1 MCVPHAFLQFCHSL
15 VAYEVAQYLVGIGQG
30 SSRTFTCYH
39 VAVLLIQMASILGVG
54 SKVLFKTRIA
64 GSLLAVEDA
73 RACQY
78 HRGSTDGTYALAGLV
93 MSDERLSHALVLVEM
108 SAAWHSS
115 RQQEHVCIA
124 EVLHVLKAQV
134 GFQCYAMRSF
144 YPFAAR
150 NAYGLDVYT
159 TSAKYVYRSQTFD
172 FLEAIGK
179 KFVYL
184 CHNFMFFLS
193 DYSIYIITFAKV
205 TIIIEMTKQMAE
217 QHLKFAIF
225 GNEYQAKKSVS
236 IETIL
241 AFLEKKKAEIYVE
254 NAYYD
259 FLVRDLQLDVKVAG
273 VFEDYNFDVD
283 YVISMGGDGTFL
295 KAASKVGAKG
305 TPIIG
310 INMGRLGF
318 LADVLPSEIETA
330 LDSLYAGECQ
340 IEEHAVIQ
348 VEARG
353 GVLAGNPFALN
364 DIAVLKRDDASMISI
379 RTHVDGEFLVTYQ
392 ADGLIVTTP
401 TGSTAYNLSNGGP
414 IIIPQSGS
422 LCLTPVAPHSLNI
435 RPIVIN
441 DTAEIQLD
449 IESRSHNYLVA
460 IDGRSERMTEETS
473 LVIRKA
479 AHSIKIVKQR
489 NQRYFSTLR
498 EKLMWGADQRER

>member
-1 MCVPHAFLQFCHSL
+1 MFLP
-15 VAYEVAQYLVGIGQG
+15 EPG
-30 SSRTFTCYH
+30 SNH
-39 VAVLLIQMASILGVG
+39 WL
-54 SKVLFKTRIA
+54 
-64 GSLLAVEDA
+64 
-73 RACQY
+73 
-78 HRGSTDGTYALAGLV
+78 
-93 MSDERLSHALVLVEM
+93 
-108 SAAWHSS
+108 
-115 RQQEHVCIA
+115 
-124 EVLHVLKAQV
+124 
-134 GFQCYAMRSF
+134 
-144 YPFAAR
+144 P
-150 NAYGLDVYT
+150 
-159 TSAKYVYRSQTFD
+159 
-172 FLEAIGK
+172 
-179 KFVYL
+179 
-184 CHNFMFFLS
+184 
-193 DYSIYIITFAKV
+193 
-205 TIIIEMTKQMAE
+205 
-217 QHLKFAIF
+217 
-225 GNEYQAKKSVS
+225 S

-259 FLVRDLQLDVKVAG
+259 FLVRDLHLDVKVAG
-273 VFEDYNFDVD
+273 VFEDYNFDVN

-460 IDGRSERMTEETS
+460 IDGRSERMTEEIS

>member
-1 MCVPHAFLQFCHSL
+1 
-15 VAYEVAQYLVGIGQG
+15 
-30 SSRTFTCYH
+30 
-39 VAVLLIQMASILGVG
+39 
-54 SKVLFKTRIA
+54 
-64 GSLLAVEDA
+64 
-73 RACQY
+73 
-78 HRGSTDGTYALAGLV
+78 
-93 MSDERLSHALVLVEM
+93 
-108 SAAWHSS
+108 
-115 RQQEHVCIA
+115 
-124 EVLHVLKAQV
+124 
-134 GFQCYAMRSF
+134 
-144 YPFAAR
+144 
-150 NAYGLDVYT
+150 
-159 TSAKYVYRSQTFD
+159 
-172 FLEAIGK
+172 
-179 KFVYL
+179 
-184 CHNFMFFLS
+184 
-193 DYSIYIITFAKV
+193 
-205 TIIIEMTKQMAE
+205 MAE

-225 GNEYQAKKSVS
+225 GNEYQAKKSAS
-236 IETIL
+236 IEIIL
-241 AFLEKKKAEIYVE
+241 NYLDKRGAEVYVE
-254 NAYYD
+254 STYYD
-259 FLVRDLQLDVKVAG
+259 FLTRDQHLKLNVAG

-295 KAASKVGAKG
+295 KAASRVWAKG

-318 LADVLPSEIETA
+318 LADVLPSEIESA

-348 VEARG
+348 VEPKG

-379 RTHVDGEFLVTYQ
+379 RTMVDGEFLVTYQ
-392 ADGLIVTTP
+392 ADGLIVSTP

-441 DTAEIQLD
+441 DTAEITLD

-460 IDGRSERMTEETS
+460 IDGRSERMTEETR
-473 LVIRKA
+473 LVIRRA

-498 EKLMWGADQRER
+498 EKLMWGADQRAR